1 MHFDLR
7 RSSWNHSGCPIEGHI
22 LEKVV
27 PILPF
32 PNFGRCCSSSFPW
45 RSGDTHGHCHSG
57 LQWDRKPPYKS
68 WQEATHPPDRCL
80 SATYSWRVS
89 MSSVTKTNADFQKCG
104 MDGSLSSRL
113 FSKAT
118 WDNLMISFQVHCT
131 SQNQNCDRSSC
142 SVYLVKTFHH
152 WILTS

>member
-89 MSSVTKTNADFQKCG
+89 MSSVTKTNAFRNVG
-104 MDGSLSSRL
+104 WMDNSVQGCFLKQLGTISWFLFKSSVPLRTRTVIEAVAL
-113 FSKAT
+113 
-118 WDNLMISFQVHCT
+118 CT
-131 SQNQNCDRSSC
+131 
-142 SVYLVKTFHH
+142 L
-152 WILTS
+152 